1 MSQRKKN
8 NAISHLCMEVSK
20 LLDEFTAQT
29 GEHIETISPQYV
41 DYGDGVPHR
50 SSMNLKCLKKPDAD
64 NLRQKN

>member
-1 MSQRKKN
+1 
-8 NAISHLCMEVSK
+8 MEVSK